1 MGNGV
6 TAYKLRRGMLCLVT
20 YLQLSAH
27 RLGKS
32 KHLIAE
38 LDEHTVNPVGGI
50 KDTEDH
56 MSGIPKE
63 DRSTCSLHMAT
74 VA

>member
-6 TAYKLRRGMLCLVT
+6 TGYKIRRGMPCLVT
-20 YLQLSAH
+20 YLQLLANCLDKL
-27 RLGKS
+27 R
-32 KHLIAE
+32 HLFAE
-38 LDEHTVNPVGGI
+38 LNEHTVNPVGGI

-63 DRSTCSLHMAT
+63 GRSTCSLHMAT